1 MITLAAKQQ
10 EPNIFLWEESVYYYI
25 IQNKTAYSVTS
36 NIPKVSVA
44 SDSKGL
50 FLTHIHIDAG
60 WEDLGGYHPS
70 CHSVI
75 QASSKKWKNLQ

>member
-1 MITLAAKQQ
+1 M
-10 EPNIFLWEESVYYYI
+10 
-25 IQNKTAYSVTS
+25 TS

-50 FLTHIHIDAG
+50 FLTHIHLDAG

-75 QASSKKWKNLQ
+75 QASPKKWKNLSMYQ

>member
-1 MITLAAKQQ
+1 MIILATNQQ
-10 EPNIFLWEESVYYYI
+10 ESKIFLRKESVYHYI
-25 IQNKTAYSVTS
+25 IQDKTAYSMTS
-36 NIPKVSVA
+36 NISKGSGA

-50 FLTHIHIDAG
+50 FLTHIHLDAD

-75 QASSKKWKNLQ
+75 QASPQK